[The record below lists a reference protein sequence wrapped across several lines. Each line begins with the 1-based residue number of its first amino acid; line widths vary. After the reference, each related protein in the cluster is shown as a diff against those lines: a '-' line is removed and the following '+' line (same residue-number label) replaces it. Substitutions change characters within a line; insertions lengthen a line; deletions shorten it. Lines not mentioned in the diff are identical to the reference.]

1 MRLGLLT
8 PLAAAAET
16 RRAAARADEPA
27 LETLVV
33 VALLCLLLATLW
45 LFGARD
51 GDDASSAQAQDD
63 GSRAQEPETSGVS
76 DAMDMSF
83 LARDRAALTQSL
95 SHSQILIDETLARD
109 RNAAVV
115 SSPSQSAYT
124 HSR

>member
-1 MRLGLLT
+1 MSMRLGLLT

-27 LETLVV
+27 LETLVA
-33 VALLCLLLATLW
+33 VAMLCLLLATLYW

-51 GDDASSAQAQDD
+51 DDDASSAQAQDD

-109 RNAAVV
+109 RAAV
-115 SSPSQSAYT
+115 PSAAS
-124 HSR
+124 

>member
-51 GDDASSAQAQDD
+51 GDDARGHGCD
-63 GSRAQEPETSGVS
+63 
-76 DAMDMSF
+76 
-83 LARDRAALTQSL
+83 LAT
-95 SHSQILIDETLARD
+95 
-109 RNAAVV
+109 VG
-115 SSPSQSAYT
+115 P
-124 HSR
+124 

>member
-1 MRLGLLT
+1 MSMRLGLLT

-51 GDDASSAQAQDD
+51 GDDASSARAQAD
-63 GSRAQEPETSGVS
+63 GSRAREPETVGAS
-76 DAMDMSF
+76 DTRDTSF
-83 LARDRAALTQSL
+83 LARDRAALAKSL

-109 RNAAVV
+109 RAAV
-115 SSPSQSAYT
+115 PSAAS
-124 HSR
+124 